1 MSTWN
6 IYHKDGSKLTD
17 VNGEQ
22 ITVHGLE
29 YSDSWMGE
37 CFVTI
42 NFKHEVPINFQ
53 IGDYIVYRGERFEL
67 NYEPGKDKQAR
78 PDTYGE
84 GFVYDSVKFNALQD
98 ELSRAEFL
106 DVVLNDNELHYTA
119 LPKFPFYVQTLDD
132 LLDRIQANLD
142 EQIGK
147 GLWKIYS
154 RNMERSVQRGALES
168 EWMSMYGEGTRDNV
182 IESMSI
188 TVDSQTCWQAL
199 SLVNEKWD
207 INFIVRG
214 RNVYVGTTGIQANH
228 IFKYGLGEGLY
239 EIVQNADS
247 DQSVVTRLRAYG
259 SEKNLPSHY
268 YADLGVKYVA
278 NITKVVEASTN
289 VELEL
294 GIDYIETY
302 FKNKRK
308 YIVSGESQ
316 EQSFGWVLQVT
327 FDFQTIITGYVTQA
341 YNSNKCR
348 FYSELKGT
356 QVDSG
361 DEESKEKLEAF
372 IAQVKAGNTKMYITS
387 GLNKKIVPS
396 SMKEYAENLP
406 NNMSINRLMLPGFP
420 HVSLSDFYDSLT
432 DEEKKYVNPTGKQHR
447 FSTDPHRPY
456 IDSINIDQ
464 IGLRSA
470 SQFFDTDDK
479 TNGVIEIYPTI
490 EEMEIGGVRVDEID
504 EGIAPDDDG
513 RFGDN
518 ETVRNVDIYLNKAID
533 FDINDLK
540 DDDFSISMKDGMCGG
555 RTFKVA
561 SSTKVDGRWR
571 LTIERV
577 KDDAL
582 ELWFPYR
589 DYPIKKG
596 DHFVLTGITLPDSY
610 VNAASLKLLKYAIAY
625 LDKNDYTR
633 YVYQPKVDEL
643 FMARQHDQ
651 AKEDTTGTIKSLHDT
666 LKAGDLMEF
675 EDTDLGIGGVI
686 SIDQLTIKEEDGKI
700 PTYEITLREDKEVGT
715 IQKIQQQISSLQ
727 SGNGGTGAGLTTTQ
741 VKNQVAT
748 EGSKHFISKINND
761 TAKGTV
767 TWEKIQKFL
776 QGLNIGDGNSK
787 WSADGTLILF
797 RLLTNNFSSGL
808 YGQGAQIDEKGNIE
822 ANSIYTRQFIS
833 APKFVYNEISVT
845 KAEQWNTNGYGT
857 IESVDVENRT
867 ITLHLE
873 ENDYGSLQVGDICR
887 GLYADIDN
895 AHGADKTEE
904 GALDDCN
911 FVQHKGF
918 FTTYFYVSHIITSEK
933 GKFVFQYG
941 KKSSVTPDPCA
952 YMDFAQYGSFTDEK
966 RQSSMYFSS
975 RGNSYIEV
983 LDGVCTWEVQPQN
996 RVARYGWLGGLAL
1009 VKKDGSIVRPE
1020 GNGIYVQDNIYFGGN
1035 VNYLQG
1041 LSGLDDLRE
1050 EAKAY
1055 DVSLSQY
1062 QSVITV
1068 DDMGNVINGLY
1079 TEDEAKTTKQ
1089 YRISTAVFVR
1099 KGMDILLEEDGNTED
1114 VTAGHYRVHA
1124 VSEDCEVMVQ
1134 NSTIFVTA
1142 IKNIKDGVAGTT
1154 DDATF
1159 DYDAMRK
1166 ATDAMVTI
1174 VVELE
1179 GKTSKMVQMPIRIQH
1194 DTLPF
1199 MVCDLSNESASVA
1212 WNTKT
1217 AKYIGLP
1224 IKTKVSL
1231 MYHNEPWAIS
1241 SLNISKVAGLKT
1253 SMSIEGKAKVITID
1267 ADNLTADTLAQ
1278 VTKMNITVVG
1288 RYAGA
1293 NYEYT
1298 RELTILKSSD
1308 TVVYELIPS
1317 ADSIV
1322 VDKDG
1327 NKTVNSVSCDVYATS
1342 SDDKRYKLTAL
1353 PSGMT
1358 LKYGK
1363 SENATTS
1370 VGIGADVPVSVS
1382 DKMVTFAL
1390 YDSNNNMLDKE
1401 SVPVVAFG
1409 KDGKGIEYIFKLQD
1423 TAPSNPTPD
1432 NYATNTEYQRTD
1444 KEFVPS
1450 GWTDDPTG
1458 VTAANPYEWVCK
1470 RVSTNGHWGA
1480 FSEPAEYAHF
1490 GKHAPKAKSSDDI
1503 VTIPT
1508 DSNGNALLTFREEVG
1523 FSLLVDG
1530 HECNISS
1537 IQKYSST
1544 LSNVSCSISS
1554 NVATIKCEEGAKLG
1568 ITSQTVVFKVT
1579 GTLDGSSYIDYVTVK
1594 VVPNVTGADGDGY
1607 EYIYYLSSSSSA
1619 SSIPTPKRT
1628 NGVLTNGWKDD
1639 PMAPTKSSQYVWV
1652 AYKKGAVGS
1661 DGTFST
1667 PKLFNRYPRSIDH
1680 QTCKYLTTSSISDN
1694 PSASKIWSSGSTTM
1708 PTDFNDTYPWLWKL
1722 TRTFFTDNTTE
1733 DSVVCEGYKAKDG
1746 IGIKSVNTWYGLSSY
1761 MTSQPSSYGYDTLS
1775 DIVIKDNK
1783 DMYVWSRD
1791 EVTYTDNKTGW
1802 TGAYC
1807 IGKCSDLVS
1816 VREEY
1821 GTSTSDGTEP
1831 SSWSGTYPDSAPKG
1845 TYIWSRD
1852 VVEWKDGITTTSAAQ
1867 LIGYI
1872 ATDGLHA
1879 PKATCTDDKVTIPT
1893 DSSGNALVSFDE
1905 SISFNLYVDGTACSI
1920 SSVTKVSDTLSYVY
1934 CSISSNVARFSCS
1947 KGATLGKNAQHVRFK
1962 VVGTLSG
1969 KTYSDYVIVKV
1980 IPNVTGEDGDGYEY
1994 IYYLSSSSSASSIPT
2009 PKRTNGV
2016 LTNGWQDDPM
2026 SPTVDKQ
2033 YVYVAYKK
2041 GVVGSNGTFSA
2052 PKLFNRFPK
2061 SISKQETRFYAHSSL
2076 TSAPKND
2083 VLWNS
2088 GSTSMPTDF
2097 SDAYPWL
2104 WKIVR
2109 TTYTDGTTSD
2119 VVSCEGYK
2127 AKDGIGIKSVN
2138 TYYALS
2144 DDMEQPSTSK
2154 FTHDTL
2160 SEVVISNN
2168 GDKYVW
2174 SADKVTYTNTDIGWT
2189 GIYCI
2194 GKCSD
2199 LTSVIEEYGTSA
2211 SDTNKPTSWSEKY
2224 PTDAPKGTYIWSRD
2238 KIVWKKGDPTY
2249 STAQLIGYIAK
2260 DGENGV
2266 GSVVA
2271 YQREAVLPTQKPSV
2285 TSYDIYKNSDELG
2298 NKWQKS
2304 APPAKEGLYSGG
2316 SISGTVLYN
2325 QNANG
2330 GNWQSGVSDGGYTW
2344 YKSPA
2349 VANNGIATM
2358 QIRFSTTVAN
2368 QYVTFYIK
2376 AYSEANYD
2384 FILLSEIDSANVDRT
2399 NNYSFRVSGNGV
2411 VEKATLKC
2419 DKAGSHFVTVAYAK
2433 DVGGASFGDYGL
2445 VRMSTSENYVR
2456 MKPLLYRCDG
2466 EVASNKVIAWG
2477 NIYQAQGDKGDTG
2490 DKGDKGETGG
2500 KGDKGETGV
2509 GIASIQTYY
2518 LISSMSSGI
2527 TTSSSGWSTNMVNP
2541 TSSKPYLWS
2550 YVKTTLSNGDI
2561 TSSTPV
2567 IIGNFAEAGVM
2578 GEIGCIIRPSIWK
2591 SGVEYLNESALT
2603 NKQEK
2608 YIDLVYVE
2616 DASANDGWR
2625 QYMCALT
2632 HTSSSNNSPTSS
2644 GGSKYWTKL
2653 SDTGP
2658 IYAPLILAKNA
2669 VLNFTQGQQFNLVE
2683 NGKIFASYRI
2693 PGSDGAALWLG
2704 GSTASSAPFSVDKNG
2719 SLKSTS
2725 GIIGG
2730 VEISQE
2736 RLGVGVA
2743 DVGNKTFKGAILSS
2757 EGIFTGYKS
2766 SYFGAGV
2773 FAADD
2778 PSGSTIQMYDKK
2790 ALSTISV
2797 SSPSLYV
2804 RKYSPDSMIL
2814 NNIDKYYGA
2823 ALIVDVPKGV
2833 GVASLGNNV
2842 LGGLALSAVAGDL
2855 DIGSTDNLFQKNR
2868 GTVAY
2873 LTNSSGRRF
2882 YLPDNPHEGQVVI
2895 VIQGSTGNITFY
2907 HPGKRLVIQNTVK
2920 DSGGFYSGKQGQF
2933 NIFVYIGSMWYGTY
2947 SNG

>member
-37 CFVTI
+37 CFLTI
-42 NFKHEVPINFQ
+42 SFKHEVPINFQ

-142 EQIGK
+142 DQIGK

-154 RNMERSVQRGALES
+154 RNMERSVQRGGQKS
-168 EWMSMYGEGTRDNV
+168 EWMSMYGEGTIDNV
-182 IESMSI
+182 IETMSI
-188 TVDSQTCWQAL
+188 TVDSQTCWQAIA
-199 SLVNEKWD
+199 LVNEKWD

-228 IFKYGLGEGLY
+228 IFKYGLGNGLY

-278 NITKVVEASTN
+278 NITKVVGASTN
-289 VELEL
+289 VTLEL
-294 GIDYIETY
+294 DLDYIETY
-302 FKNKRK
+302 FKNPRK
-308 YIVSGESQ
+308 YIVPGETG
-316 EQSFGWVLQVT
+316 EQSLGWVLKVT
-327 FDFQTIITGYVTQA
+327 FDFKTEITGYVTQA
-341 YNSNKCR
+341 YDSKKCR

-356 QVDSG
+356 QTDTG
-361 DEESKEKLEAF
+361 DEESKEKLDAF

-387 GLNKKIVPS
+387 GLNKKAVPS
-396 SMKEYAENLP
+396 SMKEYAKNLP

-420 HVSLSDFYDSLT
+420 HVSLSDFYNALT
-432 DEEKKYVNPTGKQHR
+432 DEEKKYVNPTGRQHK

-456 IDSINIDQ
+456 IDSINIEQ

-470 SQFFDTDDK
+470 SQFFETDDK

-504 EGIAPDDDG
+504 EGVAPDDDG

-518 ETVRNVDIYLNKAID
+518 ETVKNVDIYLKKAID

-561 SSTKVDGRWR
+561 SSTKIDGRWR

-582 ELWFPYR
+582 ELWFPYK

-643 FMARQHDQ
+643 FMARQHDLAQ
-651 AKEDTTGTIKSLHDT
+651 ADDTGVIKSLHDT
-666 LKAGDLMEF
+666 LKAGDLMKF
-675 EDTDLGIGGVI
+675 EDTDLRIGGTI

-741 VKNQVAT
+741 VKNQVAA
-748 EGSKHFISKINND
+748 EGSKHFISKINDD
-761 TAKGTV
+761 TAKGTI
-767 TWEKIQKFL
+767 TWEKVQKL
-776 QGLNIGDGNSK
+776 LKGLDIGDNKGA
-787 WSADGTLILF
+787 WSADGTLSLF
-797 RLLTNNFSSGL
+797 KLLTNNFDSGP
-808 YGQGAQIDEKGNIE
+808 YGHGAQIDEKGDME
-822 ANSIYTRQFIS
+822 VNSIYARQFIS
-833 APKFVYNEISVT
+833 APKFVFNEISVT
-845 KAEQWNTNGYGT
+845 KAEQWNTNGHGT
-857 IESVDVENRT
+857 IESVDVKNRI

-895 AHGADKTEE
+895 AHGSDKIEE
-904 GALDDCN
+904 GALDDCK

-918 FTTYFYVSHIITSEK
+918 FSTYFYVMHIITNEK
-933 GKFVFQYG
+933 GKFVFEYG
-941 KKSSVTPDPCA
+941 KKSQNTPDPCA

-975 RGNSYIEV
+975 RGNSFIEV
-983 LDGVCTWEVQPQN
+983 LDGVKTWEVQSQN
-996 RVARYGWLGGLAL
+996 RVARYGWLGGLLL
-1009 VKKDGSIVRPE
+1009 VKKDGSTVRPE
-1020 GNGIYVQDNIYFGGN
+1020 GYGIYVQDNIYFGGN
-1035 VNYLQG
+1035 INYLQG

-1079 TEDEAKTTKQ
+1079 TEDEEKTTKQ

-1142 IKNIKDGVAGTT
+1142 IRNVKDGVAGTN
-1154 DDATF
+1154 DDANF

-1179 GKTSKMVQMPIRIQH
+1179 GKISKTVQMPIRIQH

-1231 MYHNEPWAIS
+1231 LYHNEPWAIS

-1267 ADNLTADTLAQ
+1267 ADNLTADTLTQ

-1353 PSGMT
+1353 PSGMS

-1363 SENATTS
+1363 SETATKDLALGAGVDVTS
-1370 VGIGADVPVSVS
+1370 D
-1382 DKMVTFAL
+1382 DKLITFAL
-1390 YDSNNNMLDKE
+1390 YDKNNQMLDKE

-1409 KDGKGIEYIFKLQD
+1409 KDGKGIEYIFKLQN
-1423 TAPSNPTPD
+1423 TAPSNPTPSG
-1432 NYATNTEYQRTD
+1432 YATDTEYQRTD
-1444 KEFVPS
+1444 YVPTTL
-1450 GWTDDPTG
+1450 GWTDDPSG
-1458 VTAANPYEWVCK
+1458 VDAVNQYEWVCK

-1490 GKHAPKAKSSDDI
+1490 GKHAPKAKSDDDI

-1508 DSNGNALLTFREEVG
+1508 DSNGNALLAFSEEVG

-1537 IQKYSST
+1537 IQRYSST
-1544 LSNVSCSISS
+1544 LSHVSCSISG
-1554 NVATIKCEEGAKLG
+1554 NVATITCEEGAALG

-1579 GTLDGSSYIDYVTVK
+1579 GTLDGSSYSDYVTVK
-1594 VVPNVTGADGDGY
+1594 VVPNVTGSDGDGY
-1607 EYIYYLSSSSSA
+1607 EYIYYLSSSSSV
-1619 SSIPTPKRT
+1619 SSIPTPRRQ
-1628 NGVLTNGWKDD
+1628 NGIL
-1639 PMAPTKSSQYVWV
+1639 Q
-1652 AYKKGAVGS
+1652 
-1661 DGTFST
+1661 
-1667 PKLFNRYPRSIDH
+1667 
-1680 QTCKYLTTSSISDN
+1680 DN
-1694 PSASKIWSSGSTTM
+1694 
-1708 PTDFNDTYPWLWKL
+1708 
-1722 TRTFFTDNTTE
+1722 
-1733 DSVVCEGYKAKDG
+1733 
-1746 IGIKSVNTWYGLSSY
+1746 
-1761 MTSQPSSYGYDTLS
+1761 
-1775 DIVIKDNK
+1775 
-1783 DMYVWSRD
+1783 
-1791 EVTYTDNKTGW
+1791 
-1802 TGAYC
+1802 
-1807 IGKCSDLVS
+1807 
-1816 VREEY
+1816 
-1821 GTSTSDGTEP
+1821 
-1831 SSWSGTYPDSAPKG
+1831 
-1845 TYIWSRD
+1845 
-1852 VVEWKDGITTTSAAQ
+1852 
-1867 LIGYI
+1867 
-1872 ATDGLHA
+1872 
-1879 PKATCTDDKVTIPT
+1879 
-1893 DSSGNALVSFDE
+1893 
-1905 SISFNLYVDGTACSI
+1905 
-1920 SSVTKVSDTLSYVY
+1920 
-1934 CSISSNVARFSCS
+1934 
-1947 KGATLGKNAQHVRFK
+1947 
-1962 VVGTLSG
+1962 
-1969 KTYSDYVIVKV
+1969 
-1980 IPNVTGEDGDGYEY
+1980 
-1994 IYYLSSSSSASSIPT
+1994 
-2009 PKRTNGV
+2009 
-2016 LTNGWQDDPM
+2016 WQDDPM
-2026 SPTVDKQ
+2026 PPTVDKQ

-2041 GVVGSNGTFSA
+2041 GVVGSDGTFSA

-2061 SISKQETRFYAHSSL
+2061 SIAKQETKFYAHSSL

-2104 WKIVR
+2104 WKIIR
-2109 TTYTDGTTSD
+2109 TTYTDGTTDD

-2127 AKDGIGIKSVN
+2127 AKDGIGITSVN
-2138 TYYALS
+2138 TWYGLS
-2144 DDMEQPSTSK
+2144 KSMTSQPSS
-2154 FTHDTL
+2154 FTYNTL
-2160 SEVVISNN
+2160 SKVVIETHAN
-2168 GDKYVW
+2168 DYVW
-2174 SADKVTYTNTDIGWT
+2174 SADKVVYTNGSEAFT

-2199 LTSVIEEYGTSA
+2199 LASVTEQYGTSA
-2211 SDTNKPTSWSEKY
+2211 SDKNKPTSWDDAY
-2224 PTDAPKGTYIWSRD
+2224 PTDASKGTYIWSRD
-2238 KIVWKKGDPTY
+2238 KIVWKDNSTTY
-2249 STAQLIGYIAK
+2249 SDAQLIGYIATDGKHAPKASSTDDIVTIPTDSNGKALAAFSEDIHFSLRVDGRDCNVSQVVRDRANTTNVSYSISGNTASISCAKGARLGMVAQTIVFKVTGTLDGFSYIDYVTVKIVPNVTGADGDGYEYIYYQSNYLNNDFSAPKRTNGKLTDGWQDDLMAPTEDKRYVFVAYKRGELGSDGEFSMPQLFNRYPRSIVSQETRFIAWHSLTDAPDANEIWYHGSTDMPKDFSDDKPWLWKVVRTNYTEGDPEYTVSCEGYKAK
-2260 DGENGV
+2260 DGDGLIV
-2266 GSVVA
+2266 G
-2271 YQREAVLPTQKPSV
+2271 YQSSASEPSVLPTPKTLADYDKAQDDIGSGWTKTAPSAGGKSIVLGGKITTDEISDRYNSSTNAWGTEESEILLDGIKQKKTFYKTPSSLGNNGKCIRRIKV
-2285 TSYDIYKNSDELG
+2285 VNHFRDSYLRVMMKSYSETNWDLVCISRLYLPSEVINSDGNQIKEDSEYLNRSEYAYVVSGDGQSLVAELSMPDAG
-2298 NKWQKS
+2298 EYYFFIGYFK
-2304 APPAKEGLYSGG
+2304 
-2316 SISGTVLYN
+2316 
-2325 QNANG
+2325 
-2330 GNWQSGVSDGGYTW
+2330 DGGT
-2344 YKSPA
+2344 
-2349 VANNGIATM
+2349 
-2358 QIRFSTTVAN
+2358 
-2368 QYVTFYIK
+2368 
-2376 AYSEANYD
+2376 
-2384 FILLSEIDSANVDRT
+2384 DS
-2399 NNYSFRVSGNGV
+2399 Y
-2411 VEKATLKC
+2411 
-2419 DKAGSHFVTVAYAK
+2419 
-2433 DVGGASFGDYGL
+2433 GDYGL
-2445 VRMSTSENYVR
+2445 FAWQSMIALTESLWRT
-2456 MKPLLYRCDG
+2456 DG
-2466 EVASNKVIAWG
+2466 TVDAVG
-2477 NIYQAQGDKGDTG
+2477 NITWSKAMPMQAEAIVMERAYIATANDTSVPAKPYRTNGILQG
-2490 DKGDKGETGG
+2490 
-2500 KGDKGETGV
+2500 
-2509 GIASIQTYY
+2509 
-2518 LISSMSSGI
+2518 
-2527 TTSSSGWSTNMVNP
+2527 GWTAKRLAVSSTNRFIWESVRAGKHG
-2541 TSSKPYLWS
+2541 TDSVQDDWS
-2550 YVKTTLSNGDI
+2550 Q
-2561 TSSTPV
+2561 PV
-2567 IIGNFAEAGVM
+2567 VVANFAEAGKM
-2578 GEIGCIIRPSIWK
+2578 GKNGCIVRNSEGWK
-2591 SGVEYLNESALT
+2591 SGATYHNDSALT
-2603 NKQEK
+2603 KEQK
-2608 YIDLVYVE
+2608 YIDLIYIE
-2616 DASANDGWR
+2616 DNNANDGWSIY
-2625 QYMCALT
+2625 QCNVT
-2632 HTSSSNNSPTSS
+2632 HTATGSSFDPSAVDSDKN
-2644 GGSKYWTKL
+2644 KLWTKL

-2658 IYAPLILAKNA
+2658 MYSPLIVAKNA
-2669 VLNFTQGQQFNLVE
+2669 VLKFAQGQQFNLMEGNNIFGSFRWVKDDVDYAFWIGGTE
-2683 NGKIFASYRI
+2683 GSNATTSITRGGKFKTTNADITGKI
-2693 PGSDGAALWLG
+2693 
-2704 GSTASSAPFSVDKNG
+2704 TA
-2719 SLKSTS
+2719 TS
-2725 GIIGG
+2725 GQIGG
-2730 VEISQE
+2730 
-2736 RLGVGVA
+2736 
-2743 DVGNKTFKGAILSS
+2743 FKL
-2757 EGIFTGYKS
+2757 E
-2766 SYFGAGV
+2766 
-2773 FAADD
+2773 D
-2778 PSGSTIQMYDKK
+2778 
-2790 ALSTISV
+2790 
-2797 SSPSLYV
+2797 
-2804 RKYSPDSMIL
+2804 
-2814 NNIDKYYGA
+2814 NNLVCSNA
-2823 ALIVDVPKGV
+2823 
-2833 GVASLGNNV
+2833 
-2842 LGGLALSAVAGDL
+2842 
-2855 DIGSTDNLFQKNR
+2855 
-2868 GTVAY
+2868 
-2873 LTNSSGRRF
+2873 
-2882 YLPDNPHEGQVVI
+2882 
-2895 VIQGSTGNITFY
+2895 
-2907 HPGKRLVIQNTVK
+2907 RLVIGKEGNNFTRMVVLDAKSFTYASYNFALSVVNYGIVTQSSATQAGIHINVGASNVSAQYPGIVMENGTFVGFRVPIVPLSYSLDLRNNASIYASGMCIRCNNSSSITITLPTSATGAKTGDVFTVIRAGTGDVTIK
-2920 DSGGFYSGKQGQF
+2920 APAGVSYRTSSGKTGEFTSTKKNEQIHL
-2933 NIFVYIGSMWYGTY
+2933 IFDGDTWFSECSAG
-2947 SNG
+2947 

>member
-1 MSTWN
+1 MIKIYDINDKLLMQAEVTSAAKREQEMSKSDYISLSFSAAEKIILPAGAYINYTYKIDKVREVTRKFLLLESYEPTQSDECSWKYTPQFQHPKMILSKTPFFIYTRNSQN
-6 IYHKDGSKLTD
+6 IEVKQNVWSFVGTTSVLSGKIADFLNKDL
-17 VNGEQ
+17 
-22 ITVHGLE
+22 
-29 YSDSWMGE
+29 MFGE
-37 CFVTI
+37 CGWKVIFQKVTANTI
-42 NFKHEVPINFQ
+42 NVSFSDNDFISALTAITNA
-53 IGDYIVYRGERFEL
+53 IGDNCEWHIDYDDEIIYI
-67 NYEPGKDKQAR
+67 GKVLVGAT
-78 PDTYGE
+78 P
-84 GFVYDSVKFNALQD
+84 
-98 ELSRAEFL
+98 
-106 DVVLNDNELHYTA
+106 VVLEVGKNVGVPSINNSKEVYYNAFSIFGGTRNITQVNSKGENVSSGDIRLQLDEGNGTISIDGKERSYSID
-119 LPKFPFYVQTLDD
+119 KYSTLDLRAD
-132 LLDRIQANLD
+132 KTKEPLFTKVLDFS
-142 EQIGK
+142 QIFP
-147 GLWKIYS
+147 
-154 RNMERSVQRGALES
+154 
-168 EWMSMYGEGTRDNV
+168 
-182 IESMSI
+182 
-188 TVDSQTCWQAL
+188 
-199 SLVNEKWD
+199 SLNTYVYN
-207 INFIVRG
+207 VRG
-214 RNVYVGTTGIQANH
+214 R
-228 IFKYGLGEGLY
+228 
-239 EIVQNADS
+239 
-247 DQSVVTRLRAYG
+247 
-259 SEKNLPSHY
+259 
-268 YADLGVKYVA
+268 VKYVLDENNNKIPISNA
-278 NITKVVEASTN
+278 DGSIKEYKTFTVWYMRLAYPTTEKVEGKTIINTTIDDGITHYWYDFEVTDNLLIYGKNIGCSFEANFNTGALSTPLAGRGTNGDYVGFELTYHKEASSSHTSDDVSKDNFSVLAGDYEIIYQEDNEVIIPTNEAEMLIPCGESKPSLKCNITVLYNIAMADTIYYEDAQDRLLEKAKEGIVRLLSDLNNYEVKSYSDVFLMDNPQLQIGQSVTYKDGHGYELATRVLKLSTN
-289 VELEL
+289 
-294 GIDYIETY
+294 IDYDFI
-302 FKNKRK
+302 
-308 YIVSGESQ
+308 
-316 EQSFGWVLQVT
+316 QSITIGNQAIKGTITQLKEDV
-327 FDFQTIITGYVTQA
+327 QTIIASGGSNGSGGGY
-341 YNSNKCR
+341 S
-348 FYSELKGT
+348 
-356 QVDSG
+356 
-361 DEESKEKLEAF
+361 
-372 IAQVKAGNTKMYITS
+372 
-387 GLNKKIVPS
+387 
-396 SMKEYAENLP
+396 
-406 NNMSINRLMLPGFP
+406 
-420 HVSLSDFYDSLT
+420 VS
-432 DEEKKYVNPTGKQHR
+432 Q
-447 FSTDPHRPY
+447 
-456 IDSINIDQ
+456 
-464 IGLRSA
+464 LRSL
-470 SQFFDTDDK
+470 
-479 TNGVIEIYPTI
+479 
-490 EEMEIGGVRVDEID
+490 
-504 EGIAPDDDG
+504 IAKYG
-513 RFGDN
+513 SDN
-518 ETVRNVDIYLNKAID
+518 
-533 FDINDLK
+533 
-540 DDDFSISMKDGMCGG
+540 
-555 RTFKVA
+555 
-561 SSTKVDGRWR
+561 
-571 LTIERV
+571 
-577 KDDAL
+577 
-582 ELWFPYR
+582 
-589 DYPIKKG
+589 
-596 DHFVLTGITLPDSY
+596 
-610 VNAASLKLLKYAIAY
+610 
-625 LDKNDYTR
+625 
-633 YVYQPKVDEL
+633 
-643 FMARQHDQ
+643 
-651 AKEDTTGTIKSLHDT
+651 
-666 LKAGDLMEF
+666 
-675 EDTDLGIGGVI
+675 
-686 SIDQLTIKEEDGKI
+686 
-700 PTYEITLREDKEVGT
+700 
-715 IQKIQQQISSLQ
+715 
-727 SGNGGTGAGLTTTQ
+727 
-741 VKNQVAT
+741 
-748 EGSKHFISKINND
+748 FISKQFND
-761 TAKGTV
+761 TAYGTI
-767 TWEKIQKFL
+767 TFEKVQKFL

-787 WSADGTLILF
+787 WSADGTLSLF

-822 ANSIYTRQFIS
+822 ANSIYARQFIS
-833 APKFVYNEISVT
+833 APKFVFNEISVT

-918 FTTYFYVSHIITSEK
+918 FTTYFYVTHIITNEK

-952 YMDFAQYGSFTDEK
+952 YMDFAQYGSFIDEK

-983 LDGVCTWEVQPQN
+983 LDGVKTWEVQSQN
-996 RVARYGWLGGLAL
+996 RVARYGWLGGLTL
-1009 VKKDGSIVRPE
+1009 VKKDGSTVRPE

-1035 VNYLQG
+1035 INYLQG

-1142 IKNIKDGVAGTT
+1142 IRNIKDGVAGTN
-1154 DDATF
+1154 DDANF

-1353 PSGMT
+1353 PAGMS

-1363 SENATTS
+1363 SENATKDLALGAGVDVTS
-1370 VGIGADVPVSVS
+1370 D

-1409 KDGKGIEYIFKLQD
+1409 KDGKGIEYIFKLQNS
-1423 TAPSNPTPD
+1423 APSNPTPSG
-1432 NYATNTEYQRTD
+1432 YATDTDYQRTD
-1444 KEFVPS
+1444 QEYIPY

-1458 VTAANPYEWVCK
+1458 VDAVNQYEWVSK

-1508 DSNGNALLTFREEVG
+1508 DSKGLSLVAFRESIQ
-1523 FSLLVDG
+1523 FQLLVDG
-1530 HECNISS
+1530 LACTLSS
-1537 IQKYSST
+1537 VTVNSST
-1544 LSNVSCSISS
+1544 LRNVSCSMSS
-1554 NVATIKCEEGAKLG
+1554 NVANISCAEGASLG
-1568 ITSQTVVFKVT
+1568 TTAQTIVFKVV
-1579 GTLDGSSYIDYVTVK
+1579 GTLSGSSYSDYVTVK

-1607 EYIYYLSSSSSA
+1607 EYIYYLSSSSS
-1619 SSIPTPKRT
+1619 
-1628 NGVLTNGWKDD
+1628 V
-1639 PMAPTKSSQYVWV
+1639 
-1652 AYKKGAVGS
+1652 
-1661 DGTFST
+1661 
-1667 PKLFNRYPRSIDH
+1667 
-1680 QTCKYLTTSSISDN
+1680 
-1694 PSASKIWSSGSTTM
+1694 
-1708 PTDFNDTYPWLWKL
+1708 
-1722 TRTFFTDNTTE
+1722 
-1733 DSVVCEGYKAKDG
+1733 
-1746 IGIKSVNTWYGLSSY
+1746 
-1761 MTSQPSSYGYDTLS
+1761 
-1775 DIVIKDNK
+1775 
-1783 DMYVWSRD
+1783 
-1791 EVTYTDNKTGW
+1791 
-1802 TGAYC
+1802 
-1807 IGKCSDLVS
+1807 
-1816 VREEY
+1816 
-1821 GTSTSDGTEP
+1821 
-1831 SSWSGTYPDSAPKG
+1831 
-1845 TYIWSRD
+1845 
-1852 VVEWKDGITTTSAAQ
+1852 
-1867 LIGYI
+1867 
-1872 ATDGLHA
+1872 
-1879 PKATCTDDKVTIPT
+1879 
-1893 DSSGNALVSFDE
+1893 
-1905 SISFNLYVDGTACSI
+1905 
-1920 SSVTKVSDTLSYVY
+1920 
-1934 CSISSNVARFSCS
+1934 
-1947 KGATLGKNAQHVRFK
+1947 
-1962 VVGTLSG
+1962 
-1969 KTYSDYVIVKV
+1969 
-1980 IPNVTGEDGDGYEY
+1980 
-1994 IYYLSSSSSASSIPT
+1994 SSIPT

-2026 SPTVDKQ
+2026 PPTVDKQ

-2041 GVVGSNGTFSA
+2041 GVVGSNGTFSV

-2061 SISKQETRFYAHSSL
+2061 SISKQETRFYTYSSL
-2076 TSAPKND
+2076 SPAPPATTI
-2083 VLWNS
+2083 WNN
-2088 GSTSMPTDF
+2088 GSTTMPTDF
-2097 SDAYPWL
+2097 NDSYPWL

-2144 DDMEQPSTSK
+2144 DDMEQPGTSK
-2154 FTHDTL
+2154 FTYDTL

-2199 LTSVIEEYGTSA
+2199 LASVTEQYGTSA
-2211 SDTNKPTSWSEKY
+2211 SDKDKPTSWDDAY
-2224 PTDAPKGTYIWSRD
+2224 PTDASKGTYIWSRD
-2238 KIVWKKGDPTY
+2238 KIVWKDGKTTY
-2249 STAQLIGYIAK
+2249 SDAQLIGYIAK

-2285 TSYDIYKNSDELG
+2285 TSYDIYKNSDDLG

-2304 APPAKEGLYSGG
+2304 VPPAKEGLYSGG

-2330 GNWQSGVSDGGYTW
+2330 GSWQSGVSDGGYTW
-2344 YKSPA
+2344 YKSPT

-2358 QIRFSTTVAN
+2358 QIRFSTTVDN

-2376 AYSEANYD
+2376 AYSEANWD

-2433 DVGGASFGDYGL
+2433 DNGGASFGDYGL
-2445 VRMSTSENYVR
+2445 VRMATSENYVW

-2490 DKGDKGETGG
+2490 DKGDKGDTGG

-2527 TTSSSGWSTNMVNP
+2527 TTSSSGWETSMVNP

-2578 GEIGCIIRPSIWK
+2578 GAIGCIIRPSIWK

-2644 GGSKYWTKL
+2644 GGSKYWTQL

>member
-84 GFVYDSVKFNALQD
+84 GFIYDSVKFNALQD
-98 ELSRAEFL
+98 ELARAEFL
-106 DVVLNDNELHYTA
+106 DVVLNDNELHYTS
-119 LPKFPFYVQTLDD
+119 LPKFPFFVQTLDD

-142 EQIGK
+142 EQIGA

-154 RNMERSVQRGALES
+154 RNKERSVQRGALES
-168 EWMSMYGEGTRDNV
+168 EWLSVYGEKTDDNV

-188 TVDSQTCWQAL
+188 TVDSKKCWDAL
-199 SLVNEKWD
+199 ALVNEKWD
-207 INFIVRG
+207 VNFIVRG
-214 RNVYVGTTGIQANH
+214 RNIYVGTTGIEAGH
-228 IFKYGLGEGLY
+228 IFSYGLGNGLY

-247 DQSVVTRLRAYG
+247 DQSVITRLRAYG

-268 YADLGVKYVA
+268 YADLGIKYVA
-278 NITKVVEASTN
+278 NITKVIGASTN

-294 GIDYIETY
+294 DIDYIETY

-308 YIVSGESQ
+308 YVVSGESQ
-316 EQSFGWVLQVT
+316 EQSNGWVLQVT
-327 FDFQTIITGYVTQA
+327 FDFQTTITGYVTQ
-341 YNSNKCR
+341 SGSSGKCR
-348 FYSELKGT
+348 FYSELKGG

-361 DEESKEKLEAF
+361 DEESKEKLDTF
-372 IAQVKAGNTKMYITS
+372 IAQVNAGNTKMYITS
-387 GLNKKIVPS
+387 GLNKKAVPS

-406 NNMSINRLMLPGFP
+406 NNMAINRLMLPGFP
-420 HVSLSDFYDSLT
+420 HVSLSNFYDSLT
-432 DEEKKYVNPTGKQHR
+432 EQEKKYVNPTGKLHK
-447 FSTDPHRPY
+447 FSTDPYRPY
-456 IDSINIDQ
+456 IDSLNIEE

-504 EGIAPDDDG
+504 EGVAPDDDG

-518 ETVRNVDIYLNKAID
+518 ETVKNIDIYLNKAID

-571 LTIERV
+571 LTIERS

-582 ELWFPYR
+582 ELWFPYK
-589 DYPIKKG
+589 DYPIKSG

-610 VNAASLKLLKYAIAY
+610 VKAASLKLLKYAISL

-643 FMARQHDQ
+643 FMARQHDLAQ
-651 AKEDTTGTIKSLHDT
+651 ADETGVIKSLHDT
-666 LKAGDLMEF
+666 LKAGDLMNF
-675 EDTDLGIGGVI
+675 NDTDLNIEGII

-700 PTYEITLREDKEVGT
+700 PTYDITLREDKEVGT
-715 IQKIQQQISSLQ
+715 IQKMQQQISSLQ
-727 SGNGGTGAGLTTTQ
+727 SGNGGTGAGLTTTL

-748 EGSKHFISKINND
+748 EGSKHFISKINDD

-767 TWEKIQKFL
+767 TWEKVQKFL
-776 QGLNIGDGNSK
+776 QGLNIGEGNSK

-822 ANSIYTRQFIS
+822 ANSIYARQFIS

-1241 SLNISKVAGLKT
+1241 SLNISKVTGLKT

-1278 VTKMNITVVG
+1278 ITKMNITVVG

-1353 PSGMT
+1353 PAGMS

-1363 SENATTS
+1363 SENATKDLALGAGVDVTS
-1370 VGIGADVPVSVS
+1370 D

-1401 SVPVVAFG
+1401 SVPVLAYG

-1458 VTAANPYEWVCK
+1458 VTAANPYEWVSK

-1508 DSNGNALLTFREEVG
+1508 DSDGNALLAFREEVG

-1554 NVATIKCEEGAKLG
+1554 NVVTIKCEEGAKLG
-1568 ITSQTVVFKVT
+1568 ITSQTIVFKVT
-1579 GTLDGSSYIDYVTVK
+1579 GTHDDGSTYIDYVTVK
-1594 VVPNVTGADGDGY
+1594 VVPNVTGSDGDGY
-1607 EYIYYLSSSSSA
+1607 EYIYYLTASSSA
-1619 SSIPTPKRT
+1619 SAIAKPSRT
-1628 NGVLTNGWKDD
+1628 GGVLT
-1639 PMAPTKSSQYVWV
+1639 T
-1652 AYKKGAVGS
+1652 
-1661 DGTFST
+1661 
-1667 PKLFNRYPRSIDH
+1667 
-1680 QTCKYLTTSSISDN
+1680 
-1694 PSASKIWSSGSTTM
+1694 
-1708 PTDFNDTYPWLWKL
+1708 
-1722 TRTFFTDNTTE
+1722 
-1733 DSVVCEGYKAKDG
+1733 
-1746 IGIKSVNTWYGLSSY
+1746 
-1761 MTSQPSSYGYDTLS
+1761 
-1775 DIVIKDNK
+1775 
-1783 DMYVWSRD
+1783 
-1791 EVTYTDNKTGW
+1791 
-1802 TGAYC
+1802 
-1807 IGKCSDLVS
+1807 
-1816 VREEY
+1816 
-1821 GTSTSDGTEP
+1821 
-1831 SSWSGTYPDSAPKG
+1831 
-1845 TYIWSRD
+1845 
-1852 VVEWKDGITTTSAAQ
+1852 
-1867 LIGYI
+1867 
-1872 ATDGLHA
+1872 
-1879 PKATCTDDKVTIPT
+1879 
-1893 DSSGNALVSFDE
+1893 
-1905 SISFNLYVDGTACSI
+1905 
-1920 SSVTKVSDTLSYVY
+1920 
-1934 CSISSNVARFSCS
+1934 
-1947 KGATLGKNAQHVRFK
+1947 
-1962 VVGTLSG
+1962 
-1969 KTYSDYVIVKV
+1969 
-1980 IPNVTGEDGDGYEY
+1980 
-1994 IYYLSSSSSASSIPT
+1994 
-2009 PKRTNGV
+2009 
-2016 LTNGWQDDPM
+2016 GWQDDPM
-2026 SPTVDKQ
+2026 APTVDKQ

-2041 GVVGSNGTFSA
+2041 GVVGSDGTFST
-2052 PKLFNRFPK
+2052 PKLFNRYPK
-2061 SISKQETRFYAHSSL
+2061 SISKQETRFYTNSSL
-2076 TSAPKND
+2076 TPAP
-2083 VLWNS
+2083 LATTIWNN
-2088 GSTSMPTDF
+2088 GSTTMPTDF
-2097 SDAYPWL
+2097 NDSNPWL
-2104 WKIVR
+2104 WKIIR
-2109 TTYTDGTTSD
+2109 TTYTDGTTDD

-2127 AKDGIGIKSVN
+2127 AKDGIGITSVN
-2138 TYYALS
+2138 TWYGLS
-2144 DDMEQPSTSK
+2144 KSMTSQPSS
-2154 FTHDTL
+2154 FTYNTL
-2160 SEVVISNN
+2160 SKVVIETHAN
-2168 GDKYVW
+2168 DYVW
-2174 SADKVTYTNTDIGWT
+2174 SADKVTYTNNDEAFT

-2199 LTSVIEEYGTSA
+2199 LASVTEQYGTSA
-2211 SDTNKPTSWSEKY
+2211 SDKDKPTSWDDAY
-2224 PTDAPKGTYIWSRD
+2224 PTDASKGTYIWSRD
-2238 KIVWKKGDPTY
+2238 KIVWKDGKTTY
-2249 STAQLIGYIAK
+2249 SDAQLIGYIATDGKHAPKASSTDDIVTIPTDSNGKALAAFSEDIHFSLRVDGRDCNVSQVVRDRANTTNVSYSISGNTASISCAEGANLGMVAQTIVFKVTGTLDGSTYIDYVTVKIVPNVTGADGDGYEYIYYQSNYLNNDFSAPKRTNGKLTDGWQDDLMAPTEDKRYVFVAYKRGELGSDGEFSMPQLFNRYPRSIVSQETRFIAWHSLTDAPDANEIWYHGSTDMPKDFSDDKPWLWKVVRTNYTEGDPEYTVSCEGYKAK
-2260 DGENGV
+2260 DGDGLIV
-2266 GSVVA
+2266 G
-2271 YQREAVLPTQKPSV
+2271 YQSSASEPSVLPTPKTLADYDKAQDDIGSGWTKTAPSTGGKSIVLGGKITTDEISDRYNSSTNAWGTEESEILLDGIKQKKTFYKTPSSLGNNGKCIRRIKV
-2285 TSYDIYKNSDELG
+2285 VNHFRDSYLRVMMKSYSETNWDLVCISRLYLPSEVINSDGNQIKEDSEYLNRSEYAYVVSGDGQSLVAELSMPDAG
-2298 NKWQKS
+2298 EYYFFIGYFK
-2304 APPAKEGLYSGG
+2304 
-2316 SISGTVLYN
+2316 
-2325 QNANG
+2325 
-2330 GNWQSGVSDGGYTW
+2330 DGGT
-2344 YKSPA
+2344 
-2349 VANNGIATM
+2349 
-2358 QIRFSTTVAN
+2358 
-2368 QYVTFYIK
+2368 
-2376 AYSEANYD
+2376 
-2384 FILLSEIDSANVDRT
+2384 DS
-2399 NNYSFRVSGNGV
+2399 Y
-2411 VEKATLKC
+2411 
-2419 DKAGSHFVTVAYAK
+2419 
-2433 DVGGASFGDYGL
+2433 GDYGL
-2445 VRMSTSENYVR
+2445 FAWQSMIALTESLWRT
-2456 MKPLLYRCDG
+2456 DG
-2466 EVASNKVIAWG
+2466 TVDAVG
-2477 NIYQAQGDKGDTG
+2477 NITWSKAMPMQAEAIVMERAYIATANDTSVPAKPYRTNGILQG
-2490 DKGDKGETGG
+2490 
-2500 KGDKGETGV
+2500 
-2509 GIASIQTYY
+2509 
-2518 LISSMSSGI
+2518 
-2527 TTSSSGWSTNMVNP
+2527 GWTAKRLAVSSTNRFIWESVRAGKHG
-2541 TSSKPYLWS
+2541 TDSVQDDWS
-2550 YVKTTLSNGDI
+2550 Q
-2561 TSSTPV
+2561 PV
-2567 IIGNFAEAGVM
+2567 VVANFAEAGKM
-2578 GEIGCIIRPSIWK
+2578 GKNGCIVRNSEGWK
-2591 SGVEYLNESALT
+2591 SGATYHNDSALT
-2603 NKQEK
+2603 KEQK
-2608 YIDLVYVE
+2608 YIDLIYIE
-2616 DASANDGWR
+2616 DNNANDGWSIY
-2625 QYMCALT
+2625 QCNVT
-2632 HTSSSNNSPTSS
+2632 HTATGSSFDPSAVDSDKN
-2644 GGSKYWTKL
+2644 KLWTKL

-2658 IYAPLILAKNA
+2658 MYSPLIVAKNA
-2669 VLNFTQGQQFNLVE
+2669 VLKFAQGQQFNLMEGNNIFGSFRWVKDDVDYAFWIGGTEGSNATTSITRGGKFKTTDADITGKITATSGQIGGFKLEDNNLVCSNARLAIGEERNSFTRMVVLDAKSFTYDSYNFALSVVNYGIVTQSSTTQAGIHINVGASNTSVQYPGIVME
-2683 NGKIFASYRI
+2683 NGTFVGFRVPIVPLSYSMDLRNNASIYASGMCIRCNNSSSI
-2693 PGSDGAALWLG
+2693 TITLPTSATGAKTGDVFTVIRAG
-2704 GSTASSAPFSVDKNG
+2704 TGDVTIKAPTGVNYYTASGRSGDFTSSKRYEHIQLVFDGDTWFSECSN
-2719 SLKSTS
+2719 
-2725 GIIGG
+2725 
-2730 VEISQE
+2730 
-2736 RLGVGVA
+2736 
-2743 DVGNKTFKGAILSS
+2743 
-2757 EGIFTGYKS
+2757 
-2766 SYFGAGV
+2766 
-2773 FAADD
+2773 
-2778 PSGSTIQMYDKK
+2778 
-2790 ALSTISV
+2790 
-2797 SSPSLYV
+2797 
-2804 RKYSPDSMIL
+2804 DS
-2814 NNIDKYYGA
+2814 
-2823 ALIVDVPKGV
+2823 
-2833 GVASLGNNV
+2833 
-2842 LGGLALSAVAGDL
+2842 
-2855 DIGSTDNLFQKNR
+2855 
-2868 GTVAY
+2868 
-2873 LTNSSGRRF
+2873 
-2882 YLPDNPHEGQVVI
+2882 
-2895 VIQGSTGNITFY
+2895 
-2907 HPGKRLVIQNTVK
+2907 
-2920 DSGGFYSGKQGQF
+2920 
-2933 NIFVYIGSMWYGTY
+2933 
-2947 SNG
+2947 